1 MCAIAGIYSAAGR
14 PVDLRILEA
23 MIRVQAHRGPDG
35 EGYVLLDPSA
45 REKPL
50 AVKGPG
56 TPTAGA
62 RHALGL
68 GHRRLAIVDLSPLGH
83 QPMATEDGRCW
94 VTYNGEIYNHV
105 ELRAELRGKGHRFRS
120 ASDTEVLLAAY
131 QEWGEACVT
140 RFNGFRGEAVLLSL
154 GR

>member
-1 MCAIAGIYSAAGR
+1 MPNWSATARMACWWIRKRRAISGSPRRRAVRSGPEDTPCAGQPREGDEGSGSGPGDGPDGRVVCPLGRSGQMERKSLAMCAIAGIYSAAGR

-56 TPTAGA
+56 TP
-62 RHALGL
+62 
-68 GHRRLAIVDLSPLGH
+68 
-83 QPMATEDGRCW
+83 
-94 VTYNGEIYNHV
+94 
-105 ELRAELRGKGHRFRS
+105 
-120 ASDTEVLLAAY
+120 
-131 QEWGEACVT
+131 
-140 RFNGFRGEAVLLSL
+140 
-154 GR
+154 

>member
-14 PVDLRILEA
+14 PVDLRMLEA

-50 AVKGPG
+50 AVSGPG

-62 RHALGL
+62 RHALAL
-68 GHRRLAIVDLSPLGH
+68 AHRRLAIVAVSPLGH
-83 QPMATEDGRCW
+83 QPRAIEDECCW
-94 VTYNGEIYNHV
+94 ITYNGEHYNYV
-105 ELRAELRGKGHRFRS
+105 EVGIELEANEPRFRS
-120 ASDTEVLLAAY
+120 ALDT
-131 QEWGEACVT
+131 
-140 RFNGFRGEAVLLSL
+140 
-154 GR
+154 